1 MKSPQGRAVEERLF
15 QHLVRKEKAY
25 WGPFRGGARGAEE
38 VHRALSNTIHDSIV
52 TRRGRPLHIEGGS
65 RGYCIDEGGGVGHG
79 VAPNDNFANGVAL
92 ALRVRWPAMSKHFRH
107 YSQTFTP
114 KTVDLLQLTR

>member
-1 MKSPQGRAVEERLF
+1 MEERLF
-15 QHLVRKEKAY
+15 RHLVRKEKAY

-38 VHRALSNTIHDSIV
+38 VHRALSSTIDDSIV

-92 ALRVRWPAMSKHFRH
+92 ALRVRWPARQPIAYAVYDAGRLSLPR
-107 YSQTFTP
+107 P
-114 KTVDLLQLTR
+114 CKTAVPLLS